1 MISCLRRGGLRLRL
15 SLRLSPGLRVG
26 AGGTAV
32 VEGWAVAW
40 FLLLARKLLLV
51 LGHRGG
57 RILPLGSLGVCRIRL
72 VIRLIWFVMI

>member
-15 SLRLSPGLRVG
+15 SLSLRPGPRVG
-26 AGGTAV
+26 AAGTAV

-40 FLLLARKLLLV
+40 FPLLARKLLLV

-57 RILPLGSLGVCRIRL
+57 RILPLGSLGVRRIRL
-72 VIRLIWFVMI
+72 VIRLIWLVMI